1 MLWLLTVVTTVALGV
16 IVVFVRDIAKT
27 PTVTAL
33 SSSTRA
39 ASSASATAHRVT
51 PRSRRTSAVSGPRV
65 TDSSSGLSY
74 QLLSS
79 PWRRGC
85 PAVLNIPVVS
95 WSAGESAVAG
105 QVTINGSTFDW
116 HGNACSG
123 QLQEQFQYSG
133 PGDLEPTAASL
144 VATMDPAY
152 YDPLVHARTVQDSS
166 AAQVSGHQAWMVKF
180 LVSYPDAGPEGLGWT
195 SELGAVVVVDRG
207 TGQPPAV
214 FYVSVPTNLGTSH
227 VDALIGSLRLS

>member
-51 PRSRRTSAVSGPRV
+51 PRSKRTSAVSGPRV

-123 QLQEQFQYSG
+123 QLQEQFQNSG
-133 PGDLEPTAASL
+133 PADLEPTAASL

-152 YDPLVHARTVQDSS
+152 DDPLVHARTVQDSS